1 MQSPDPTNSGR
12 FQDDQLH
19 DDRLHSDRLHSDLL
33 QTDQLQIDTP
43 EQIALQLPLA
53 GIGSRF
59 LGLAIDTLLQFL
71 LYVIGV
77 FVFAFAGAVGISRYL
92 SWIPVNWVPAIAI
105 LFVFCVYW
113 GYFAFFEIIWKGQTP
128 GKRVAK
134 IRVISESGRPINAY
148 EAIGRNLLRAIDA
161 LPGMYGVGIVCM
173 MLNSQNR
180 RLGDYVAGTV
190 VVHDKRTEEV
200 KPDWTALTQPA
211 APSPQLSLVASE
223 ELVLI
228 ETYLHRRGDLD
239 LALRDQMA
247 YKIATRI
254 TAKTG
259 LQRDPN
265 QSLDDFLEA
274 VARQIRDSARFR

>member
-1 MQSPDPTNSGR
+1 MQS
-12 FQDDQLH
+12 DQLQ
-19 DDRLHSDRLHSDLL
+19 D
-33 QTDQLQIDTP
+33 DQLQIDTP
-43 EQIALQLPLA
+43 EQIALELPLA

-59 LGLAIDTLLQFL
+59 LGLAIDTLLQIV
-71 LYVIGV
+71 LYVTGGIALA
-77 FVFAFAGAVGISRYL
+77 FVGAAGISRYL
-92 SWIPVNWVPAIAI
+92 RWIPVSWAPAIAI

-134 IRVISESGRPINAY
+134 VRVIKESGRPINAY
-148 EAIGRNLLRAIDA
+148 EAIARNLLRAIDG

-200 KPDWTALTQPA
+200 KPEWNTVTEPA
-211 APSPQLSLVASE
+211 ATNPQLALVASE

-228 ETYLHRRGDLD
+228 ETYLHRRAAMDLT
-239 LALRDQMA
+239 LRDQVA
-247 YKIATRI
+247 YKLASRI
-254 TAKTG
+254 TEKTG
-259 LQRDPN
+259 LQLDPN

-274 VARQIRDSARFR
+274 TARRIRDTARFH

>member
-1 MQSPDPTNSGR
+1 VQSD
-12 FQDDQLH
+12 
-19 DDRLHSDRLHSDLL
+19 
-33 QTDQLQIDTP
+33 DQLQIDTP
-43 EQIALQLPLA
+43 EQIALELPLA

-59 LGLAIDTLLQFL
+59 LGLAIDTLLQFV
-71 LYVIGV
+71 LYVTGG
-77 FVFAFAGAVGISRYL
+77 FAFGFAGAVGIGHYL
-92 SWIPVNWVPAIAI
+92 RWIPVNWVPAVAI

-113 GYFAFFEIIWKGQTP
+113 GYFAFFEMIWKGQTP

-134 IRVISESGRPINAY
+134 IRVIKESGRSINAY
-148 EAIGRNLLRAIDA
+148 EAIARNLLRAIDA

-173 MLNSQNR
+173 MLNSRNR

-200 KPDWTALTQPA
+200 KPGWNTITEPA
-211 APSPQLSLVASE
+211 ATNPQLSLVASE

-228 ETYLHRRGDLD
+228 ETYLHRRVDMDLT
-239 LALRDQMA
+239 LRDRVA
-247 YKIATRI
+247 YKIASRI
-254 TAKTG
+254 TEKTG

-274 VARQIRDSARFR
+274 SARQIRDTARFR